1 MVEPIVVPPEF
12 WVHQHFNAGNEPA
25 RYLALR
31 ASGRK
36 FKGLRK
42 LYGVDED
49 VKKGGSQME
58 YEDEDPQIHKEFEQE
73 LVKVGARCA
82 MGGQHPRCTAKA
94 AA

>member
-1 MVEPIVVPPEF
+1 
-12 WVHQHFNAGNEPA
+12 
-25 RYLALR
+25 
-31 ASGRK
+31 
-36 FKGLRK
+36 
-42 LYGVDED
+42 
-49 VKKGGSQME
+49 ME